1 MSVNR
6 FSAVPL
12 VVLMVFC
19 AATAWS
25 SDLGTD
31 SAANYTSWTNGSS
44 AGTGFQAW
52 ELTTWLQYAGHFL
65 GTSTNLGTNVNI
77 DTDGK
82 AFGMYANPPESNSY
96 ANATRYFSGGA
107 LTEGQVFSI
116 DLAVNHWNGNKGIDI
131 YSAGGAKL
139 LNINF
144 SDNNGGL
151 KVEYGITT
159 NILGWSNSGAGY
171 NYTLEVEKKA
181 GTTSRVSLQRNVD
194 GSNYV
199 AELDLGN
206 APGGFHLYSGAT
218 EAGAPNDLFLNNMS
232 LADSG
237 TPVLTLVGRAAMP
250 ANFTNR
256 LTVTRNGSTA
266 AALDVTAWSGD
277 EAVATVDTNVTIEI
291 GSNSAPVEIVGVD
304 TGTAL
309 IQATA
314 DGFPTASL
322 SVAVFDVAYD
332 DSSYYP
338 SGGWTSGA
346 NQGSGFAAWIITNNN
361 GEGVGFTNYA
371 GSFIGN
377 STADGGGHV
386 NAQPTGDA
394 FGLYANQNGT
404 GGDPLSQAT
413 RPFAAELAAGDT
425 LSVDLGVNFRD
436 GSKGVMIQSGDTW
449 LLEVAV
455 IGDDYVYQ
463 NHGGGGAQTSL
474 GWTYEANTSIRVEV
488 TRKTS
493 FLYDVSII
501 RGGTQTATNKL
512 AGVNLGGAPDR
523 VRFYN
528 FNTAGGGGNNLFFNR
543 LAIWSGAETPVLS
556 LAGQEGMVVN
566 HTNKLVIS
574 RTGEI
579 GEVLDV
585 NLASDDTNVVV
596 VPASV
601 QISDGE
607 TSASVDI
614 VGAGRGQ
621 ATITVSAAGFADVT
635 ADVEVYNVAYDSTS
649 YYGPG
654 LFTNGANG
662 GVGFDAW
669 TISHNDGGH
678 DGYTNFA
685 GAFLGDSTASGG
697 GDVNAVSNNAF
708 GFFANQVGDDTG
720 TNEPIVEATRGFT
733 ALAMGQ
739 SLTLD
744 LGVNFRNGAKG
755 MMLQNGDTWLFEVV
769 VTADQYAWQNHALGG
784 ALQDLGWVYAADSA
798 INVTVTRVGQD
809 KYDIGLTRSG
819 SAPEYMLLEGV
830 SFNHQAPDRA
840 RFYAWNTEQGGE
852 NNLYVNRLGINE
864 FEALEMEGVINIDV
878 GGTTTIFIQ
887 RSDTT
892 GPLTVDLSSAA
903 PSVVTVPATVEFADG
918 DAVTSFVANGV
929 SESLTTIHAEADGYV
944 GAPLLVNVFDFP
956 GEFDNAGNYV
966 PGLIVPTTFTNESN
980 GGAGFGAW
988 QFSALSD
995 GAAIQ
1000 LTDSRVSTAWMNSFN
1015 DRSFSFIGGTKSN
1028 YASAYRDLN
1037 TALAE
1042 GDKFECLLGM
1052 NWSGGNRGLDLQDA
1066 SGNKLFNYDLSYEN
1080 ISAISF
1086 GLDTPVDLGWAY
1098 NATAVVQVVA
1108 EQLAGNQLSVTL
1120 TRNDGMTTN
1129 VVSAGLAA
1137 PVGRIN
1143 FYNGGHDGG
1152 SPNFTLYANDLLI
1165 TRGGGTTDGIPNAWW
1180 DKFGVAASNRV
1191 ASLDV
1196 DVDGSP
1202 NDDEY
1207 AGDTDPTDA
1216 TRSFVNRVLAIRGN
1230 TLMTLQV
1237 GPNTTNSRTYDV
1249 WWSTD
1254 LQADPQVWT
1263 PYNLNAPAA
1272 VGGGAL
1278 DMLITNDTPR
1288 KFFRTSVNIP

>member
-1 MSVNR
+1 MKRVNR
-6 FSAVPL
+6 FNAAVLCLIGMLCGLCSPAQ
-12 VVLMVFC
+12 
-19 AATAWS
+19 AAVIADDTGDNYGAGWTDGSNGGTGFGAWAITIN
-25 SDLGTD
+25 GD
-31 SAANYTSWTNGSS
+31 SAAAIGDPAT
-44 AGTGFQAW
+44 AGITGMAINSFRMSG
-52 ELTTWLQYAGHFL
+52 TTGYVDANRAFAAPLNVGDTFSLQWG
-65 GTSTNLGTNVNI
+65 NNW
-77 DTDGK
+77 DTDG
-82 AFGMYANPPESNSY
+82 A
-96 ANATRYFSGGA
+96 
-107 LTEGQVFSI
+107 
-116 DLAVNHWNGNKGIDI
+116 GNKGINL
-131 YSAGGAKL
+131 YTGGYNGTQL
-139 LNINF
+139 ININMGGSAAITINGNPMF
-144 SDNNGGL
+144 NNYGAAAITIYFQYVASTTLRVYGVGRDG
-151 KVEYGITT
+151 VEAYDQNFTI
-159 NILGWSNSGAGY
+159 SGAPDAFRLYAG
-171 NYTLEVEKKA
+171 NLEA
-181 GTTSRVSLQRNVD
+181 NVNRIPYANNFHIE
-194 GSNYV
+194 GS
-199 AELDLGN
+199 D
-206 APGGFHLYSGAT
+206 API
-218 EAGAPNDLFLNNMS
+218 
-232 LADSG
+232 
-237 TPVLTLVGRAAMP
+237 LTLVGRTAMP
-250 ANFTNR
+250 ANFTNW

-291 GSNSAPVEIVGVD
+291 GSNAAPVELIGVD

-338 SGGWTSGA
+338 AGGWTNGA
-346 NQGSGFAAWIITNNN
+346 NQGLGFGAWIITNNN

-377 STADGGGHV
+377 STADGGGNV

-413 RPFAAELAAGDT
+413 RPFSAELAAGHT

-436 GSKGVMIQSGDTW
+436 GSKGVMIQSGDSW
-449 LLEVAV
+449 LFEVAV
-455 IGDDYVYQ
+455 VGDDYVYQ
-463 NHGGGGAQTSL
+463 NHGGAGAQTSL

-488 TRKTS
+488 TRKTA
-493 FLYDVSII
+493 FTYDVSII

-512 AGVNLGGAPDR
+512 TGVNLGGAPDR

-556 LAGQEGMVVN
+556 LAGQEGMVAG
-566 HTNKLVIS
+566 HANKLIVS
-574 RTGEI
+574 RTGATDT
-579 GEVLDV
+579 EVEVEL
-585 NLASDDTNVVV
+585 LSDDTGVLTVT
-596 VPASV
+596 PSV
-601 QISDGE
+601 FLGVGE
-607 TSASVDI
+607 SSATADVS
-614 VGAGRGQ
+614 GAGRGQ
-621 ATITVSAAGFADVT
+621 ATITASADGFANVT
-635 ADVEVYNVAYDSTS
+635 ADIEVYDLAYDSSS

-654 LFTNGANG
+654 TFTNDANG
-662 GVGFDAW
+662 GVGFTAW
-669 TISHNDGGH
+669 DVVGNDGGH

-685 GAFLGDSTASGG
+685 GVFLGDSTASGG

-708 GFFANQVGDDTG
+708 GLYANQAGDDTG
-720 TNEPIVEATRGFT
+720 TNEPMVEASRGFT
-733 ALAMGQ
+733 ELAMGQ
-739 SLTLD
+739 SLTVD

-755 MMLQNGDTWLFEVV
+755 MMLQNGATWLFEVT

-784 ALQDLGWVYAADSA
+784 TLQDLGWAYAADSA

-809 KYDIGLTRSG
+809 KYDIALTRSG
-819 SAPEYMLLEGV
+819 STPEFMLLEGV
-830 SFNHQAPDRA
+830 SFNHQSPNQA
-840 RFYAWNTEQGGE
+840 RFYVWNTESGGE
-852 NNLYVNRLGINE
+852 NNLFVNRMGINDYE
-864 FEALEMEGVINIDV
+864 TLQMEGVINIDV
-878 GGTTTIFIQ
+878 GGTTTVFIE

-892 GPLTVDLSSAA
+892 GPLTVDLASAA
-903 PSVVTVPATVEFADG
+903 PSVVTVPATVDFADG
-918 DAVTSFVANGV
+918 QAVTSFVANGV
-929 SESLTTIHAEADGYV
+929 SEALAFITAEAAGYV

-956 GEFDNAGNYV
+956 AEFDDAGNYV
-966 PGLIVPTTFTNESN
+966 PGAIVPATFINGAN

-988 QFSALSD
+988 QFSALEN
-995 GAAIQ
+995 GAVIELA
-1000 LTDSRVSTAWMNSFN
+1000 DSRTATAWMNSFN
-1015 DRSFSFIGGTKSN
+1015 DRSFAFLGGTQSN
-1028 YASAYRDLN
+1028 YASAYRDLD

-1052 NWSGGNRGLDLQDA
+1052 NWSGGNRGADLQDA
-1066 SGNKLFNYDLSYEN
+1066 SGNKLFNFDLSYEN
-1080 ISAISF
+1080 ISAVSF
-1086 GLDTPVDLGWAY
+1086 GLDAPVDLGWAY
-1098 NATAVVQVVA
+1098 NSTAVVQVVA

-1120 TRNDGMTTN
+1120 TRNDGLTTN
-1129 VVSAGLAA
+1129 VVSTGLAA
-1137 PVGRIN
+1137 PVGRVN

-1152 SPNFTLYANDLLI
+1152 SPNFALFVNDLLI

-1180 DKFGVAASNRV
+1180 DKYGVAASNRI
-1191 ASLDV
+1191 AAFDI

-1216 TRSFVNRVLAIRGN
+1216 TRAFVSRVLAIRGN

-1254 LQADPQVWT
+1254 LMADPQAWT

-1272 VGGGAL
+1272 LDGGAL
-1278 DMLITNDTPR
+1278 GLLVTNDTPR

>member
-1 MSVNR
+1 MNRVNR
-6 FSAVPL
+6 FNILAVCL
-12 VVLMVFC
+12 LGMLCGFC
-19 AATAWS
+19 APARAAVVADDTGDNYGAGW
-25 SDLGTD
+25 TD
-31 SAANYTSWTNGSS
+31 GSNG
-44 AGTGFQAW
+44 GTGFGAW
-52 ELTTWLQYAGHFL
+52 ALSTSGNAAYGLGNPADSGITGMATNSFRMSGTNGYVDANRAFAAPLNIGDTFSLQWGNNWDT
-65 GTSTNLGTNVNI
+65 GSTNS
-77 DTDGK
+77 
-82 AFGMYANPPESNSY
+82 A
-96 ANATRYFSGGA
+96 
-107 LTEGQVFSI
+107 
-116 DLAVNHWNGNKGIDI
+116 NKGINL
-131 YSAGGAKL
+131 YAGGYNGTQL
-139 LNINF
+139 ININMP
-144 SDNNGGL
+144 NNEDISINGSPMFVNYGTAAITVYFQYVAAATLRVYGVGRDGVETYDQNFTIGGAPDAFRL
-151 KVEYGITT
+151 Y
-159 NILGWSNSGAGY
+159 AG
-171 NYTLEVEKKA
+171 NMDPEVERYPYA
-181 GTTSRVSLQRNVD
+181 NNFHIEASD
-194 GSNYV
+194 
-199 AELDLGN
+199 
-206 APGGFHLYSGAT
+206 API
-218 EAGAPNDLFLNNMS
+218 M
-232 LADSG
+232 
-237 TPVLTLVGRAAMP
+237 TLVGRTAMP
-250 ANFTNR
+250 ANFTNA

-266 AALDVTAWSGD
+266 VALDVRAWSGD
-277 EAVATVDTNVTIEI
+277 EAVAAVDTNVTIEI
-291 GSNSAPVEIVGVD
+291 GSNSAPVELVGVD

-314 DGFPTASL
+314 AGFPTAAL

-338 SGGWTSGA
+338 SGGWSNGA
-346 NQGSGFAAWIITNNN
+346 NQGSGFAAWILTNNN

-377 STADGGGHV
+377 STADGGGNV

-394 FGLYANQNGT
+394 FGLYANQVGT
-404 GGDPLSQAT
+404 GGDPLSQAI
-413 RPFAAELAAGDT
+413 RPFSAELAAGHT

-436 GSKGVMIQSGDTW
+436 GAKGVMIQSGDTW
-449 LLEVAV
+449 LFEVAV
-455 IGDDYVYQ
+455 VGDDYVYQ

-488 TRKTS
+488 ARKTS

-501 RGGTQTATNKL
+501 RGGTQAATNKL
-512 AGVNLGGAPDR
+512 TGVNLGGAPDR

-566 HTNKLVIS
+566 HTNKLTVS
-574 RTGEI
+574 RTGSTDL
-579 GEVLDV
+579 EVEVTLV
-585 NLASDDTNVVV
+585 SDNTGAVTVETPV
-596 VPASV
+596 TLGT
-601 QISDGE
+601 GE
-607 TSASVDI
+607 TTATADV

-621 ATITVSAAGFADVT
+621 ATITASATGFTDVT
-635 ADVEVYNVAYDSTS
+635 ADIEVYDLAYDSSS

-654 LFTNGANG
+654 TFTNDANG
-662 GVGFDAW
+662 GAGLNAW
-669 TISHNDGGH
+669 VISHNDGPH

-697 GDVNAVSNNAF
+697 GDVNSVSNNAF
-708 GFFANQVGDDTG
+708 GLYANQAGEDTG
-720 TNEPIVEATRGFT
+720 TNEPMVEATRGFT

-739 SLTLD
+739 SLTVD

-755 MMLQNGDTWLFEVV
+755 MMLQSDGTWLFEVV

-784 ALQDLGWVYAADSA
+784 TLQDLGWVYAADSA

-809 KYDIGLTRSG
+809 KYDIALTRTG

-830 SFNHQAPDRA
+830 SFNHQVPDRA

-864 FEALEMEGVINIDV
+864 FETLEMEGVINIDV

-892 GPLTVDLSSAA
+892 GPLTVDLVSAA
-903 PSVVTVPATVEFADG
+903 PSVVTVPATVTFADG
-918 DAVTSFVANGV
+918 QAVTSFVANGV
-929 SESLTTIHAEADGYV
+929 SESLTTIHADADGYV

-956 GEFDNAGNYV
+956 AEFDDAGNYI
-966 PGLIVPTTFTNESN
+966 PGLIVPTTFTNTSN

-988 QFSALSD
+988 QFSALTA
-995 GAAIQ
+995 GAVIQ
-1000 LTDSRVSTAWMNSFN
+1000 LADSRTATAWMNSFN
-1015 DRSFSFIGGTKSN
+1015 DRSFGFLGGSDSN

-1052 NWSGGNRGLDLQDA
+1052 NWSGGNRGADLQDA
-1066 SGNKLFNYDLSYEN
+1066 SGNKLFNFDLSYEN
-1080 ISAISF
+1080 ISAVSF
-1086 GLDTPVDLGWAY
+1086 GLDAPVDLGWPY
-1098 NATAVVQVVA
+1098 NATSVVQVVA

-1120 TRNDGMTTN
+1120 TRNDGLTTN
-1129 VVSAGLAA
+1129 VVSTGLAA
-1137 PVGRIN
+1137 PVGRVN

-1152 SPNFTLYANDLLI
+1152 SPNFALFANDLLI

-1180 DKFGVAASNRV
+1180 DKYGVAASNRI
-1191 ASLDV
+1191 AAFDI

-1202 NDDEY
+1202 NDDEF

-1216 TRSFVNRVLAIRGN
+1216 TRSFRNEILNLAGK
-1230 TLMTLQV
+1230 TVMAVQV

-1249 WWSTD
+1249 WWSTN
-1254 LQADPQVWT
+1254 LMAAPQEWT

-1272 VGGGAL
+1272 IDGGAL
-1278 DMLITNDTPR
+1278 DLLITNDTPR
-1288 KFFRTSVNIP
+1288 KFFRSSVNIP